1 MMAMCFT
8 AQRQV
13 SLVAAV
19 TRARIPRSK
28 RRIGQLY
35 NYTFVVEED
44 RGVRDLFIRFLWDL
58 LLNVVINTDL
68 AAVHYLHCR
77 EGGSLPMIMR
87 FIWIFNE
94 PPFEAC
100 ERVSS
105 MRKKDR
111 RLGSM
116 YCSFRRL
123 PSAPQFAPG
132 SLRICIAIT
141 AMELWRK

>member
-1 MMAMCFT
+1 MRKSDFCNPASHRRYLHGAALKYSYESHYRVTNVSRMMAVCFT

-19 TRARIPRSK
+19 TRARIPRNK

-68 AAVHYLHCR
+68 AAVH
-77 EGGSLPMIMR
+77 
-87 FIWIFNE
+87 
-94 PPFEAC
+94 
-100 ERVSS
+100 
-105 MRKKDR
+105 
-111 RLGSM
+111 
-116 YCSFRRL
+116 
-123 PSAPQFAPG
+123 
-132 SLRICIAIT
+132 
-141 AMELWRK
+141 